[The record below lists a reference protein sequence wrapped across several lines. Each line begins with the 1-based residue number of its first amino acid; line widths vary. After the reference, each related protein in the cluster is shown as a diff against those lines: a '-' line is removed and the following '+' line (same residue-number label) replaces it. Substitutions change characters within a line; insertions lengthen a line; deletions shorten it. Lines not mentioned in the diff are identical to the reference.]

1 MFETTSPTN
10 LQKTKL
16 NALDG
21 KTWTRYSI
29 SIWEI
34 GKTSEESHLQH
45 PALFPQ
51 KLVERLI
58 KIYTKP
64 GDTVLDPFMG
74 AGSTLLAAQKQ
85 GCQAIGFDISREYI
99 ELAQQRL
106 GSSKSN
112 VQVFCENSQKLTDH
126 ISPESI
132 DLIVT
137 SPPYWNIHRQRRTAD
152 GKTPRPYT
160 TSTHDLG
167 NISNYSD
174 FLTALDIVSK
184 QLFSVLKPNHWCI
197 LIVMDLRK
205 KNKFFPFHI
214 DCIQQWIQN
223 GYQLEDIIIWDRRKD
238 YHNLRPLGF
247 PTTFRVNKVHEYILI
262 FQKPSCP
269 VTKP

>member
-1 MFETTSPTN
+1 MPISANQE
-10 LQKTKL
+10 KKKL

-34 GKTSEESHLQH
+34 GKTTEESRLKH

-51 KLVERLI
+51 KLVERLL

-74 AGSTLLAAQKQ
+74 AGSTLLAAQQ
-85 GCQAIGFDISREYI
+85 LGCHAIGFDISPKYI
-99 ELAQQRL
+99 QLAKKRL
-106 GSSKSN
+106 YPKQSK
-112 VQVFCENSQKLTDH
+112 VHIYCETANKLVD
-126 ISPESI
+126 IIPPNSI

-152 GKTPRPYT
+152 GKTSRPYT
-160 TSTHDLG
+160 ASSQDLG
-167 NISNYSD
+167 NIPKYSD
-174 FLTALDIVSK
+174 FLESLGTISK
-184 QLFSVLKPNHWCI
+184 HLFTVLKPGQWCI

-205 KNKFFPFHI
+205 KNKFYPLHI
-214 DCIQQWIQN
+214 DCIDHWTN
-223 GYQLEDIIIWDRRKD
+223 VGFQLEDIIIWDRRKD
-238 YHNLRPLGF
+238 YHNLRPLGY

-262 FQKPSCP
+262 FQKPKSG